1 MVQDENMVVNP
12 GAGAGAAPNRKAAP
26 ISHRQRS
33 SRFVLLSLLV
43 VALIAGGFFGY
54 RYLQDQAMHVST
66 ENALIT
72 GALIQVGS
80 LNAGQVSS
88 VAVDIGDR
96 VTKGQVVAVVALPV
110 SLGATGA
117 GTQKMGFM
125 STDDQQVSVRS
136 PIDGVVAARSSNPGD
151 TVAAGQ
157 PLLTVIDPT
166 QFWVQAQI
174 EETKIARL
182 NPGQPV
188 AVTVDTLGKQVQG
201 RVVAVGSAT
210 AATFSLLPQGN
221 TSGNYTKV
229 TQLVPVKIAIDYQ
242 DLPLVL
248 GSSVEVKI
256 RVKE

>member
-1 MVQDENMVVNP
+1 MVQDENMVASP
-12 GAGAGAAPNRKAAP
+12 GAGAVPAPNENAAP
-26 ISHRQRS
+26 IGHRQRS